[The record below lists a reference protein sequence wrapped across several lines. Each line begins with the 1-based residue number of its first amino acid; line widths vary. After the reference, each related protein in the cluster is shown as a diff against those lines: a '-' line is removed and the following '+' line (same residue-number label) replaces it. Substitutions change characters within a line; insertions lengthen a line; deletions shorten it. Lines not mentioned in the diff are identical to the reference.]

1 MLLRLEVAVLEHPG
15 HLDDAAQL
23 DLAPA
28 AADVRAV
35 AERADEVAGLA
46 AQLLLRLGERAHL
59 LGERRVGARARDLE
73 LLQLAVDLLE
83 RLLERRDEVLDR
95 LLALVEIL
103 RRLLLQLLELGLRKL
118 EERLLFDASA
128 SAASAFIVVSSDGR
142 ESVARRASQA
152 AAAPMKRPMRTPMT
166 IGPTNARGCVGWNGH
181 GDRPFR
187 LERGPE
193 RERARPRVSFHFRYD
208 RAPMAKQSARKKAGS
223 GRRRAERR
231 RGSLG
236 GDADTAGEPAH
247 LADRRRRR
255 GGARDRRDR
264 SESRCPA
271 GRPPRRRTRRRSR
284 GPRSPGSRPAAALDS
299 SSAVLSD
306 RLPILGLDAL
316 GAEGEVI
323 HIHQHL
329 DIYLNG
335 TKVTVPAL
343 VGIDTAGQFL
353 TQLHTHDTTGIL
365 HVESP
370 TKRSFRLGEFFG
382 EWGVRLTSTCLGTY
396 CGHLHWWVN
405 GTKMTGNPAQLV
417 LQSHQEIVLAVGK
430 PPAHIPS
437 SYKFPQ
443 GL

>member
-1 MLLRLEVAVLEHPG
+1 
-15 HLDDAAQL
+15 
-23 DLAPA
+23 
-28 AADVRAV
+28 
-35 AERADEVAGLA
+35 
-46 AQLLLRLGERAHL
+46 
-59 LGERRVGARARDLE
+59 
-73 LLQLAVDLLE
+73 
-83 RLLERRDEVLDR
+83 
-95 LLALVEIL
+95 
-103 RRLLLQLLELGLRKL
+103 
-118 EERLLFDASA
+118 
-128 SAASAFIVVSSDGR
+128 
-142 ESVARRASQA
+142 
-152 AAAPMKRPMRTPMT
+152 
-166 IGPTNARGCVGWNGH
+166 
-181 GDRPFR
+181 
-187 LERGPE
+187 
-193 RERARPRVSFHFRYD
+193 
-208 RAPMAKQSARKKAGS
+208 MAKQSARKKAG
-223 GRRRAERR
+223 
-231 RGSLG
+231 LG
-236 GDADTAGEPAH
+236 P
-247 LADRRRRR
+247 
-255 GGARDRRDR
+255 
-264 SESRCPA
+264 
-271 GRPPRRRTRRRSR
+271 PPRRTPPPVRSAGTPTR
-284 GPRSPGSRPAAALDS
+284 PGSRRTWLIAAAGVAVLAIVGIVLGVTLSGGSSASTSNAAPIPWASIPGLQTGPPPWDS

-405 GTKMTGNPAQLV
+405 GTKMTGDPAQLV